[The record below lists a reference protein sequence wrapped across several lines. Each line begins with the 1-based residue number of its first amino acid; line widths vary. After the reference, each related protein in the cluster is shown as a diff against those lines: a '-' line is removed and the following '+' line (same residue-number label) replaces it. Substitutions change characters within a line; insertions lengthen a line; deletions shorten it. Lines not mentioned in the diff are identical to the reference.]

1 MNALYLNLNQSP
13 HYLCSSMRKFLPDEH
28 HISRTTN
35 DSVLILMFDGVLR
48 FEEDG
53 EPQDICKGEYY
64 IQRGGRVQTGDRASS
79 SPEYFY
85 IHFDGAY
92 IPNPENGEQNA
103 LLPLFGTFDACT
115 VQPYIKKL
123 TLLGHRANATE
134 YACAFY
140 EILTALTPRYE
151 ESVPER
157 IRRHIIENCN
167 RPFCLN
173 ELSRLLYISKNK
185 LIEIFRNAYG
195 TTPYAYYNEYRLFL
209 ARQLVLSSNL
219 PLIRIVDNCG
229 FGDYMSFY
237 KAYVKRFGVSPST
250 MRKKHRL

>member
-1 MNALYLNLNQSP
+1 MQTLYLTLNQP
-13 HYLCSSMRKFLPDEH
+13 PRYIGSSMRKFIPGERH
-28 HISRTTN
+28 VNRITN

-64 IQRGGRVQTGDRASS
+64 IQRGGRVQTGDRVSS

-92 IPNPENGEQNA
+92 IPYTENGEQNA
-103 LLPLFGTFDACT
+103 LLPLFGTFDART
-115 VQPYIKKL
+115 IQPYIKKL
-123 TLLGHRANATE
+123 TLLGHRASATE

-140 EILTALTPRYE
+140 EILTALTPRRE
-151 ESVPER
+151 ISLPER
-157 IRRHIIENCN
+157 MRRHIIENCN

-173 ELSRLLYISKNK
+173 ELSRLFYVSKNK
-185 LIEIFRNAYG
+185 LIELFRNAYA
-195 TTPYAYYNEYRLFL
+195 TTPYAYYNEYRLSQ
-209 ARQLVLSSNL
+209 ARLLVLSADLALS
-219 PLIRIVDNCG
+219 RVAEECG

-237 KAYVKRFGVSPST
+237 KAYKKRFGVSPSAA
-250 MRKKHRL
+250 RKTR